1 MQTFLCKPCLKKK
14 GTSWSRPEV
23 SSSTLAQEFPG
34 HRILELGSGTGV
46 AGLAAAAC
54 GAHVVPVGLNG

>member
-1 MQTFLCKPCLKKK
+1 MNLQVTQ
-14 GTSWSRPEV
+14 EV
-23 SSSTLAQEFPG
+23 PG

-54 GAHVVPVGLNG
+54 GAHVVPVGLNGLL